1 MSTQKPLKRHAAL
14 IPFSREH
21 HHSLLLGW
29 KIKTGFSKNV
39 EIERMKKY
47 TDWFFKNHV
56 LEHFEE
62 EEKYIFPI
70 LGNQHPLVKKA
81 LADHERL
88 TQLFNEEKDIEESL
102 KGIQKELEAHI
113 RFEERQLFKAIQEDA
128 SPEELQKIEEI
139 HDEIKF
145 EDNTTDQFW
154 L

>member
-1 MSTQKPLKRHAAL
+1 M
-14 IPFSREH
+14 
-21 HHSLLLGW
+21 
-29 KIKTGFSKNV
+29 
-39 EIERMKKY
+39 
-47 TDWFFKNHV
+47 
-56 LEHFEE
+56 
-62 EEKYIFPI
+62 
-70 LGNQHPLVKKA
+70 
-81 LADHERL
+81 
-88 TQLFNEEKDIEESL
+88 